1 MALAAYVM
9 PSLILL
15 GGRQRLWANVA
26 AESMPERRLLS
37 LSLPIRVP
45 ITMDIRR
52 ESVPSENYLG
62 TLSDAATGTPIGFYA
77 PGLPTTQWYDRNAV
91 YKELLAQAFDY
102 TPPKLG
108 MSRWPVAGENSNTFL
123 FNITEGSGGNQVS
136 TVDARVDVSTAVDSL
151 PAVREVAIVERMDDG
166 QWRVAGYGYSEAGV
180 FKSLDLKVTTSGTL
194 YAIGMD
200 DYGKM
205 FVPGAAL
212 AVGER
217 VRPTA
222 FTGWVYEV
230 TEAGALPSAEPE
242 WWAADGENA
251 SRLVGTARLQAKRY
265 YRPLA
270 HGPIKVEIPVP

>member
-1 MALAAYVM
+1 MISAHTMRAFDLSVVRLALLRSMKREVS
-9 PSLILL
+9 PS
-15 GGRQRLWANVA
+15 A
-26 AESMPERRLLS
+26 MLS
-37 LSLPIRVP
+37 KFEPRVP
-45 ITMDIRR
+45 VTTTVNRDG
-52 ESVPSENYLG
+52 VPSVDYLV
-62 TLSDAATGTPIGFYA
+62 TLQSVLSGHVLAYYSPDSPA
-77 PGLPTTQWYDRNAV
+77 TQWFMRAAV
-91 YKELLAQAFDY
+91 YQEVIATAYEFSS
-102 TPPKLG
+102 PRLG
-108 MSRWPVAGENSNTFL
+108 ITRWPTISETANSFL
-123 FNITEGSGGNQVS
+123 FNVTEGEGGGGPS
-136 TVDARVDVSTAVDSL
+136 TVDARVDVSAAVDSI
-151 PAVREVAIVERMDDG
+151 PSVRQVAIVERMDDG

-212 AVGER
+212 VVGER

-222 FTGWVYEV
+222 FAGWVYEV
-230 TEAGALPSAEPE
+230 TEAGALPSVEPE

-270 HGPIKVEIPVP
+270 HGPIKVEILTP